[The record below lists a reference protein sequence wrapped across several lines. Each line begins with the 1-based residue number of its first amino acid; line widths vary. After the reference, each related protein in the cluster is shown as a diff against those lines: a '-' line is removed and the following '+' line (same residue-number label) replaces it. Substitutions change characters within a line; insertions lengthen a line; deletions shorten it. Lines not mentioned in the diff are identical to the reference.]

1 MRDATKKRSPI
12 ACKLESIHQ
21 RMADVSEEEAQA
33 ALLSTEI
40 TLGATAA
47 ITLNF
52 SVGQGLRYESV
63 LTRTA

>member
-1 MRDATKKRSPI
+1 
-12 ACKLESIHQ
+12 
-21 RMADVSEEEAQA
+21 MADVSEEEAQA